1 MTTDILTPPMPSHS
15 IHRPVGDFMQA
26 EVLTCAPDVP
36 LAEAAARMRAIACGS
51 ILILAADGEPVGIW
65 TERDAA
71 HLDLADPT
79 RLDQPIGSAMSTPVR
94 TIDEQTEAG
103 EAILVMQEHRLRHL
117 VVVDAAGQMRGIVSR
132 TDLTLRYGIGPF
144 LRLRAV
150 GEVLGGGFLSIPGDL
165 PLAEAA
171 RRMAERGCDA
181 AIVDCPDCPPGI
193 LTERDV
199 LRMIATR
206 DTLAASCTA
215 ASHPLQTV
223 GSNRSLLEA
232 RQMLIDSHIRH
243 LGVTAANG
251 KLIGLLSLHEIL
263 ELIEHDYTAEL
274 MAALRQRDEEQRIAS
289 IAFERTTPMM
299 LCDAGGRI
307 LRVNEAFCDMTGY
320 GAAEVVGQ
328 RPSVLKSG
336 RHPPAFYAALW
347 QALLDDGYWCGEI
360 WNRRKNGEI
369 YPEWLA
375 INAVKDGRG
384 RVTHYVASLEDMT
397 AKIEAQNR
405 LRLAASVFDH
415 AREGIVVTDG
425 QGLIVE
431 VNAAFTAITGY
442 ARDEAIGKTPAIL
455 RSGLQDADFYAGMNR
470 ALDSAGHWQGE
481 VWNRRKDGEV
491 YAELLNISAV
501 PGTDGEPMY
510 YVGLF
515 SDITPQ
521 KERESRLEN
530 LAHYDVLT
538 GLPNR
543 RLLDDRLN
551 VALAQHRR
559 RHEGLAVCLLDLDGF
574 KPVNDTHGHAAGDRL
589 LRTIAERI
597 QTTVREEDTVARL
610 GGDEFVILLV
620 GLDTQQA
627 GEEVLQRMLAAVARP
642 APIDGAEVCVGC
654 SIGAAWLAGDAVEH
668 PEAARLLEQADSALY
683 AAKNA
688 GKGRC
693 VFYSDPEKT
702 A

>member
-1 MTTDILTPPMPSHS
+1 MVPN
-15 IHRPVGDFMQA
+15 IHAEPDQPHPKQRPVGEFMRT
-26 EVLTCAPDVP
+26 EVLTCAPDLP
-36 LAEAAARMRAIACGS
+36 LAEAAARMRASDCGS
-51 ILILAADGEPVGIW
+51 ILVLTTDGKPAGIW

-71 HLDLADPT
+71 HLDLTDST
-79 RLDQPIGSAMSTPVR
+79 QLDQPIGSAMSAPLR
-94 TIDEQTEAG
+94 TIEPQAEAG
-103 EAILVMQEHRLRHL
+103 EAILVMQAQHLRHL
-117 VVVDAAGQMRGIVSR
+117 VVVDVNGRMLGIVSR
-132 TDLTLRYGIGPF
+132 TDLALRYGVGPF

-150 GEVLGGGFLSIPGDL
+150 GEVLGGGFLTVPGDL
-165 PLAEAA
+165 PLAEAT
-171 RRMAERGCDA
+171 RRMAEQGNDA
-181 AIVDCPDCPPGI
+181 AVVNCPDCPPGI

-199 LRMIATR
+199 LSMIAARELHAT
-206 DTLAASCTA
+206 CCGA
-215 ASHPLQTV
+215 ASHPLQTI
-223 GSNRSLLEA
+223 GSDRSLVEA

-243 LGVTAANG
+243 LGVTGGNG
-251 KLIGLLSLHEIL
+251 ALIGLLSLHEIL

-274 MAALRQRDEEQRIAS
+274 MAALRQRDEEQRIAA

-299 LCDAGGRI
+299 LCDAEGRI
-307 LRVNEAFCDMTGY
+307 LRVNRAFCDMTGY
-320 GAAEVVGQ
+320 DPDEVVGQ
-328 RPSVLKSG
+328 RPSILKSG
-336 RHPPAFYAALW
+336 RHDPAFYAVLW
-347 QALLDDGYWCGEI
+347 QALRADGHWCGEI

-375 INAVKDGRG
+375 INAVKNVRG
-384 RVTHYVASLEDMT
+384 RVSHYVASLEDLT
-397 AKIEAQNR
+397 TKVEAQNR

-415 AREGIVVTDG
+415 AREGIMVTDR
-425 QGLIVE
+425 QRAIIE

-442 ARDEAIGKTPAIL
+442 TRNEVIGKTPAIL
-455 RSGLQDADFYAGMNR
+455 RSGLQDAVFYTAMNH
-470 ALDSAGHWQGE
+470 ALDEAGHWQGE

-501 PGTDGEPMY
+501 PGADGESMY
-510 YVGLF
+510 FVGLF

-521 KERESRLEN
+521 KERESRLES

-559 RHEGLAVCLLDLDGF
+559 RHEGLAVCLLDLDAF
-574 KPVNDTHGHAAGDRL
+574 KPVNDTHGHPAGDRL

-610 GGDEFVILLV
+610 GGDEFVILLA
-620 GLDTQQA
+620 GLETQQA
-627 GEEVLQRMLAAVARP
+627 CEEVLQRMLDVVARP
-642 APIDGAEVCVGC
+642 VTIGVTEVCVGC
-654 SIGAAWLAGDAVEH
+654 SIGATWLAGDAAEH
-668 PEAARLLEQADSALY
+668 PDAPRLIEQADSALY
-683 AAKNA
+683 AAKKA

-693 VFYSDPEKT
+693 VFYAEQEKT

>member
-1 MTTDILTPPMPSHS
+1 MTRDVFAPPALPQPT
-15 IHRPVGDFMQA
+15 HRPVGDFMQA
-26 EVLTCAPDVP
+26 DVLTCAPDMP
-36 LAEAAARMRAIACGS
+36 LAEAAARMRAAGCGS
-51 ILILAADGEPVGIW
+51 ILIVTADGEPVGIW
-65 TERDAA
+65 TEHDAA
-71 HLDLADPT
+71 HLDLNAPT
-79 RLDQPIGSAMSTPVR
+79 QLDQPIGLVMSTPVC
-94 TIDEQTEAG
+94 TIGAQTEAG

-117 VVVDAAGQMRGIVSR
+117 VVVDAAGQMCGIVSR

-150 GEVLGGGFLSIPGDL
+150 GEVLGSGFLTIPGEL

-181 AIVDCPDCPPGI
+181 VIVDGPDGPPGI

-206 DTLAASCTA
+206 DLHAPCCSA
-215 ASHPLQTV
+215 ASHPLQTI
-223 GSNRSLLEA
+223 GSDRSLLEA

-243 LGVTAANG
+243 LGVTGGNG
-251 KLIGLLSLHEIL
+251 ALIGLLSLHEIL

-274 MAALRQRDEEQRIAS
+274 MAALRQRDEEQRIAA
-289 IAFERTTPMM
+289 IAFERTTAM
-299 LCDAGGRI
+299 LLCNAEGRI
-307 LRVNEAFCDMTGY
+307 LRVNPAFCAMTGY

-328 RPSVLKSG
+328 RPSILKSG
-336 RHPPAFYAALW
+336 RHDQTFYAALW
-347 QALLDDGYWCGEI
+347 QALRDDGHWCGEI

-375 INAVKDGRG
+375 INAVKNVLG
-384 RVTHYVASLEDMT
+384 RVTHYVASLEDLT

-405 LRLAASVFDH
+405 LRLAASVFEH
-415 AREGIVVTDG
+415 AREGIMVTDRKR
-425 QGLIVE
+425 LIVE

-442 ARDEAIGKTPAIL
+442 SRDEAIGKTPAIL
-455 RSGLQDADFYAGMNR
+455 RSGLQDADFYAGMSH

-481 VWNRRKDGEV
+481 VWNRHKDGEV

-501 PGTDGEPMY
+501 PGADGEPMY
-510 YVGLF
+510 FVGLF

-521 KERESRLEN
+521 KERESRLES

-543 RLLDDRLN
+543 RLLDDRLS
-551 VALAQHRR
+551 VALSQHWR
-559 RHEGLAVCLLDLDGF
+559 RHEGLAVCLLDLDAF

-597 QTTVREEDTVARL
+597 QATVREGDTVARL

-620 GLDTQQA
+620 GLDTRQA
-627 GEEVLQRMLAAVARP
+627 CEEVLQRMLDAVAGP
-642 APIDGAEVCVGC
+642 VAIDGGEVCVGC
-654 SIGAAWLAGDAVEH
+654 SIGTTWLAGDAAEF
-668 PEAARLLEQADSALY
+668 PEAGRLLEQADSALY
-683 AAKNA
+683 AAKKA
-688 GKGRC
+688 GKGC
-693 VFYSDPEKT
+693 VVFYSDKENT
-702 A
+702 